1 MNFEGMGEQWRL
13 RSREGGGGRR
23 WRHSGI
29 VLGASPVLPP
39 TGVRLGGSTLVN
51 PTSAVWT
58 LDAIVTGFIIR
69 CFEMMQ

>member
-1 MNFEGMGEQWRL
+1 MEAQEQR
-13 RSREGGGGRR
+13 GGGGRR

-39 TGVRLGGSTLVN
+39 TGVRLSGEPLVN
-51 PTSAVWT
+51 PTSGVWT
-58 LDAIVTGFIIR
+58 LDAIVTGVIIR